1 MKNLRWIIFLFCIAL
16 QIFLWLAP
24 DTDFVDG
31 IFYVN
36 DVGGTVGKKAVL
48 GSTRIFYIYYG
59 SVLLFTL
66 PRNKCIFLILLSFIG
81 IEFHGKSIY
90 V

>member
-36 DVGGTVGKKAVL
+36 DVGGTVGK
-48 GSTRIFYIYYG
+48 SRIGKYRDFYIYYG
-59 SVLLFTL
+59 SAYCLHCREINVF
-66 PRNKCIFLILLSFIG
+66 F
-81 IEFHGKSIY
+81 
-90 V
+90 